1 MGERE
6 AFLSLLP
13 PMLPQ
18 SIESLLALVGAAT
31 FGVMLI
37 MAGLYVQRRGQL
49 RTRQGAA
56 VLASFAAAVGVIV
69 VGCAGMML
77 LVDSWQMVRG

>member
-18 SIESLLALVGAAT
+18 SVESLLAPVGAAT
-31 FGVMLI
+31 LGVMLT

-56 VLASFAAAVGVIV
+56 VLASFAAVLGVIV

-77 LVDSWQMVRG
+77 VVDSWHMARG

>member
-18 SIESLLALVGAAT
+18 SVESLLALVGAAT
-31 FGVMLI
+31 FGVMLT